1 MGDPVTSQ
9 SIAALGQALRDGRV
23 TSMALTEA
31 TLANVAA
38 VDDQIDSFITVTADR
53 ALADAARAD
62 KDFKDQVDHGPM
74 QGIPYGLK
82 DIYDT
87 AGIRTTCHSKP
98 ARTCAKCGQCVRRE
112 TKRRR
117 RRADRKTGD
126 A

>member
-62 KDFKDQVDHGPM
+62 KDFKTRWIMARCKAFPM
-74 QGIPYGLK
+74 
-82 DIYDT
+82 
-87 AGIRTTCHSKP
+87 
-98 ARTCAKCGQCVRRE
+98 V
-112 TKRRR
+112 
-117 RRADRKTGD
+117 
-126 A
+126 